1 MFELIKA
8 HQLNVML
15 VMCGA
20 CATMTFM
27 LLITRF
33 LSPKRKMVILLMEVM
48 ALLLLWFDRL
58 AYIYAGDMSHMGFIM
73 VRASNFMVFFLTSG
87 MCFGFNRY
95 VMDYLSTEGKMDVL
109 PVRLKVVDYL
119 SSLGM
124 VLAIISAL
132 TGLYYYFDENN
143 LYNRGPGFF
152 IAYIIPLVCPL
163 IDFSVIFQLR
173 KRISRWIYI
182 SLVLFIFVPIV
193 FAIIQVFAY
202 GISIVNMAMVVVS
215 VCLYIFTYFDINDQ
229 VVHAHNIEL
238 ENLHGEQKRMQ
249 ELVDKTATAL
259 VSAAEIRD
267 EYAKGKSAKIAGFA
281 RRIAEKAGKD
291 QEYCD
296 QIYYAALLHN
306 VGMVGL
312 PDDTELNM
320 EDPDPEMIK
329 RKAEIGRGLL
339 SEITEYPYLSDG
351 AYYSSEYYDGSGFP
365 EGLKGEDIP
374 EMARI
379 IAVADA
385 YVTMTSRSRTGDGL
399 PNFMAREM
407 FVKEAGAKFDP
418 EFADIMVK
426 MIDRS
431 GSEGMQEV
439 SLETE
444 TEFDCNEYRD
454 YVAIGIP
461 VESEEKKISFTYE
474 ASVDPDEGFSSPS
487 IILFDAYD
495 RRSHTDEKTISAY
508 HYLEYGEMWF
518 DDHMIITAARTAQ
531 VTEITR
537 NEDYEGRTGKGV
549 KVGYEIIAGRTDDHL
564 QIRMIG
570 PEYTKEIILVLPD
583 KSKSSY
589 IGLTGEHCHI
599 TDVKIE
605 PTGKH
610 IGSEDIPRIAGAID
624 YTDHMESDFK
634 NIQIDHNRSVSTPG
648 VELTG
653 KKRLAFHTLT
663 LPGAELVWH
672 CPYIVLYS
680 SDDGTIGGPN
690 YREYNLIK
698 MNGENN
704 GTGDLAQNS
713 FTMKRTADFHG
724 WEAWKEANKA
734 GLDCEIVFKRK
745 GNRIITTTENSGVST
760 ECITTIYEMP
770 DKVYAALTG
779 DEVALTDIR
788 VLIERL

>member
-20 CATMTFM
+20 CATMAFM

-95 VMDYLSTEGKMDVL
+95 VMDYLSTEGEMDVL

-238 ENLHGEQKRMQ
+238 QNMQGEQMRMQ
-249 ELVDKTATAL
+249 KLVDETATAL
-259 VSAAEIRD
+259 MSAAEVKD
-267 EYAKGKSAKIAGFA
+267 EYAKGKSAKVADFA
-281 RRIAEKAGKD
+281 RRIAEKYGKD
-291 QEYCD
+291 KDYCD
-296 QIYYAALLHN
+296 SIHYAALLHN

-312 PDDTELNM
+312 PDGTEINLEN
-320 EDPDPEMIK
+320 PDPK
-329 RKAEIGRGLL
+329 VLRRRAELGKEIL
-339 SEITEYPYLSDG
+339 SGIVDYPYLSEV
-351 AYYSSEYYDGSGFP
+351 AYYSSEHYDGTGLP
-365 EGLKGEDIP
+365 EGLKGDEIP

-385 YVTMTSRSRTGDGL
+385 YVTMTSRSRNGDGL

-407 FVKEAGAKFDP
+407 FVKEAGAKYDP

-426 MIDRS
+426 MIDSS

-508 HYLEYGEMWF
+508 HYLEYGEIWF

-531 VTEITR
+531 VTGITR
-537 NEDYEGRTGKGV
+537 NEDYKGRSGKGV
-549 KVGYEIIAGRTDDHL
+549 KVTYEIIAGRTDDHL

-599 TDVKIE
+599 TDVTIE
-605 PTGKH
+605 PTGRY
-610 IGSEDIPRIAGAID
+610 IGSEDIPRIAGAVD

-634 NIQIDHNRSVSTPG
+634 NIQIDQNRSVSTPG

-704 GTGDLAQNS
+704 GSGDHAQNN

-724 WEAWKEANKA
+724 WEAWKDANKA
-734 GLDCEIVFKRK
+734 GLDCEIVFDRK
-745 GNRIITTTENSGVST
+745 GNRIVTTTENCGVST

>member
-431 GSEGMQEV
+431 GSEGMQDV

-634 NIQIDHNRSVSTPG
+634 NIQIDQNRSVSTPG

-704 GTGDLAQNS
+704 GSGDHAQNN

-724 WEAWKEANKA
+724 WEAWKDANKA
-734 GLDCEIVFKRK
+734 GLDCEIVFDRK
-745 GNRIITTTENSGVST
+745 GNRIVTTTENSGVST

>member
-1 MFELIKA
+1 MFELIRE

-15 VMCGA
+15 VLCGA
-20 CATMTFM
+20 CATMAFM

-33 LSPKRKMVILLMEVM
+33 LSPKRKRVILLMEVM

-58 AYIYAGDMSHMGFIM
+58 AYVYAGDLSHTGFVM
-73 VRASNFMVFFLTSG
+73 VRISNFMVFFLTSG
-87 MCFGFNRY
+87 MCVGFNLFIK
-95 VMDYLSTEGKMDVL
+95 DYLSTEGAMEVL
-109 PVRLKVVDYL
+109 PRRLKVVEYL
-119 SSLGM
+119 STFGM
-124 VLAIISAL
+124 ILAIISAL
-132 TGLYYYFDENN
+132 TGLYYFFDENN

-152 IAYIIPLVCPL
+152 LAYIVPLVCPL
-163 IDFSVIFQLR
+163 IDFSVIFQHR
-173 KRISRWIYI
+173 KRISKWIYI
-182 SLVLFIFVPIV
+182 SLVLFIFVPIL
-193 FAIIQVFAY
+193 FAVIQIFAY

-238 ENLHGEQKRMQ
+238 QNMQGEQMRMQ
-249 ELVDKTATAL
+249 KLVDETATAL
-259 VSAAEIRD
+259 MSAVEIKD
-267 EYAKGKSAKIAGFA
+267 EYAKGKSAKVADFA
-281 RRIAEKAGKD
+281 RRIAEKCGKD
-291 QEYCD
+291 KDYCD
-296 QIYYAALLHN
+296 GIYYAALLHN

-312 PDDTELNM
+312 PDGTEIDLEN
-320 EDPDPEMIK
+320 PDPEMI
-329 RKAEIGRGLL
+329 RRRAELGKEIL
-339 SEITEYPYLSDG
+339 SGIIDYPYLSEE
-351 AYYSSEYYDGSGFP
+351 AYYSSEHYDGTGLP
-365 EGLKGEDIP
+365 EGLKGDEIP

-407 FVKEAGAKFDP
+407 FVKEAGAKYDP
-418 EFADIMVK
+418 VFADIMVK

-461 VESEEKKISFTYE
+461 VESDEKRIRFTYE
-474 ASVDPDEGFSSPS
+474 ASLDPDEGFSSPS

-508 HYLEYGEMWF
+508 HYLEYGEIWF
-518 DDHMIITAARTAQ
+518 DDHMIMTAARTSQ
-531 VTEITR
+531 VTELIR
-537 NEDYEGRTGKGV
+537 NEDYAGRTGKGV
-549 KVGYEIIAGRTDDHL
+549 KVGYEIIAGRTGDHVR
-564 QIRMIG
+564 IRMTG
-570 PEYTKEIILVLPD
+570 PEFTKEIIMVLPD

-589 IGLTGEHCHI
+589 IGLTGENCHI
-599 TDVKIE
+599 TDVTIE
-605 PTGKH
+605 TTGRH
-610 IGSEDIPRIAGAID
+610 IGPEDIPRIARAVD
-624 YTDHMESDFK
+624 YTDHLESDFK
-634 NIQIDHNRSVSTPG
+634 NIQIDQNRSVSTPG
-648 VELTG
+648 VELSG
-653 KKRLAFHTLT
+653 KKKLAFHTLT

-680 SDDGTIGGPN
+680 SDDAKIGGPN

-704 GTGDLAQNS
+704 GTGDYAQNS

-724 WEAWKEANKA
+724 WEAWKEANKE
-734 GLDCEIVFKRK
+734 GLDCEIVFERK